1 MAFLRVS
8 CTPDRGSSAR
18 PHARGVYNLAKR
30 CYPAPGSPVS
40 VWSTYEL
47 RVCIV
52 IRRVSLARPSSQALV
67 LTSAQSED
75 ARKRKRHRT
84 RSAAQDSPGC
94 LKQAEPRLHTA
105 TASRRARKAS
115 QRRRGWMRA
124 GPGREAGGPCC
135 IPLLTVYHCASS
147 VFEERERDRIEK
159 CSRSCSISAG
169 SRRAWRQDQE
179 TTFRSS
185 QTTSTIY
192 NTYSL
197 SQCQYC
203 QPGAFLLIFCLLWLL
218 SCPSFFSPLAIMADA
233 PVDVLLKG
241 SSGRNIRGLLRI
253 IILVTI
259 AAAAVS
265 SRLFSVIRMSPFLQK
280 WI

>member
-84 RSAAQDSPGC
+84 SSAAQDSPGC

-185 QTTSTIY
+185 QTTSNY
-192 NTYSL
+192 LHTYTL
-197 SQCQYC
+197 SVSVLSTRS
-203 QPGAFLLIFCLLWLL
+203 FLLVFLL
-218 SCPSFFSPLAIMADA
+218 SLFCCLVLLFFS
-233 PVDVLLKG
+233 
-241 SSGRNIRGLLRI
+241 SGHYGRRTRRCSPEGQLR
-253 IILVTI
+253 
-259 AAAAVS
+259 
-265 SRLFSVIRMSPFLQK
+265 
-280 WI
+280 